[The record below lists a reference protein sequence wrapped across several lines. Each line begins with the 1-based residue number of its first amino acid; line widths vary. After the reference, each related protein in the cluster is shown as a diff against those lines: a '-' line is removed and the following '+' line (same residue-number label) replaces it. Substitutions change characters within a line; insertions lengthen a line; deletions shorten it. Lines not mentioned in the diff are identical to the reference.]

1 MCQFCVK
8 NIEAKKNSEIIQKTP
23 SCGRSVNIIL
33 PQNGKKN
40 LIFGILYSLVFHT
53 ENQNVSDVSVQYIWN
68 FNYRHELKRKNK
80 IDGKGQMSRTG
91 EDMVRE
97 LKENRVK
104 ILDRN
109 ECRETSVT
117 VSVEKYPH

>member
-1 MCQFCVK
+1 
-8 NIEAKKNSEIIQKTP
+8 
-23 SCGRSVNIIL
+23 
-33 PQNGKKN
+33 
-40 LIFGILYSLVFHT
+40 
-53 ENQNVSDVSVQYIWN
+53 
-68 FNYRHELKRKNK
+68 
-80 IDGKGQMSRTG
+80 MSHTG

-117 VSVEKYPH
+117 V

>member
-1 MCQFCVK
+1 
-8 NIEAKKNSEIIQKTP
+8 
-23 SCGRSVNIIL
+23 
-33 PQNGKKN
+33 
-40 LIFGILYSLVFHT
+40 
-53 ENQNVSDVSVQYIWN
+53 
-68 FNYRHELKRKNK
+68 
-80 IDGKGQMSRTG
+80 MSHTG

-117 VSVEKYPH
+117 VWIEKIPSLMRREWKRIVVPETEGRANRLEDATEGWMHKKEILYVQWCFIIWGND